1 MLRRPTRVAGLVAS
15 LVPLVAA
22 PLRAEDWSR
31 FRGANGA
38 GVSPSR
44 GLPVQFG
51 PGKNLDWAV
60 DVPFGRSSPVFAGD
74 RIFLTATEGGR
85 LVTLAF
91 DRSSGELLWRQALE
105 RSETAT
111 LHHETDSAT
120 PTPATDGTNVYVL
133 FHEAGIV
140 SYDPTGRERW
150 RHPLGPFRNFYG
162 IAASP
167 VLAGH
172 RVLVVCDQALGSFVL
187 ALDKDTGKPLWRT
200 ERPTRRESYTTPVLY
215 PSTSAPR
222 ELLVYGSRS
231 IDAYDLATGRAAWT
245 LGGVAAV
252 PVASPLLADGLL
264 FVAGTDQEEEPLPPF
279 AEVAS
284 KHDADRDACLAA
296 GEVAGT
302 WMTEHFGYLDV
313 DGSGCVS
320 AQEWGVLAGEMGTDD
335 WGVFAIE
342 APQEGASPRVLWN
355 YRRNVPYI
363 PSPVVYENVLYMAKD
378 GIVTSLDPRTGAVH
392 KRDRLGTEK
401 MKVYASP
408 VAADGKVYFAGTE
421 GQVVVLEAGPQWEVL
436 GTNDL
441 DEGIY
446 ASPAIVEGHVYV
458 RTKSRL
464 YSFSERAPGPAAD
477 ATATR

>member
-1 MLRRPTRVAGLVAS
+1 MRRRSTCVAGLVFALES
-15 LVPLVAA
+15 LVVAPA
-22 PLRAEDWSR
+22 GPEEWSR
-31 FRGANGA
+31 FRGPNGA
-38 GVSPSR
+38 GVSSSR
-44 GLPVQFG
+44 GLPVEFG

-74 RIFLTATEGGR
+74 RIYLTATEGVK
-85 LVTLAF
+85 LVTLAL
-91 DRSSGELLWRQALE
+91 DRSSGKVLWRQALE
-105 RSETAT
+105 RGETAK

-140 SYDPTGRERW
+140 SYDPLGRERW

-167 VLAGH
+167 VLAGD
-172 RVLVVCDQALGSFVL
+172 RLLVVCDQALGSFVL

-200 ERPTRRESYTTPVLY
+200 ERPTRRESYTTPVLS
-215 PSTSAPR
+215 PTGSAPR

-231 IDAYDLATGRAAWT
+231 IDAYDVATGKVAWT

-264 FVAGTDQEEEPLPPF
+264 FVAGPDQKEEPLPPF
-279 AEVAS
+279 AEVAA
-284 KHDADRDACLAA
+284 KHDANRDACLAA
-296 GEVAGT
+296 SEVEGT

-313 DGSGCVS
+313 DGGGCVS
-320 AQEWGVLAGEMGTDD
+320 AEEWGVLGAEMGTDD
-335 WGVFAIE
+335 WGVFAVQAAEETGPPKI
-342 APQEGASPRVLWN
+342 LWN
-355 YRRNVPYI
+355 YRKNVSYI
-363 PSPVVYENVLYMAKD
+363 PSPVVYENVFYMVKD
-378 GIVTSLDPRTGAVH
+378 GIVTSLDPRTGALH
-392 KRDRLGTEK
+392 KRDRLGTGK

-421 GQVVVLEAGPQWEVL
+421 GQVAVVKAGPQWEVL

-446 ASPAIVEGHVYV
+446 ASPSIVEGHIYV
-458 RTKSRL
+458 RTRSRL
-464 YSFSERAPGPAAD
+464 YSFSERAAD
-477 ATATR
+477 ATSPR

>member
-1 MLRRPTRVAGLVAS
+1 MLRRPTRVVGLVLS
-15 LVPLVAA
+15 LVTLVA
-22 PLRAEDWSR
+22 PPVRAEDWSR

-44 GLPVQFG
+44 GLPVEFG

-74 RIFLTATEGGR
+74 RIFLTATEGGK
-85 LVTLAF
+85 LVTLAV
-91 DRSSGELLWRQALE
+91 DRSSGKVLWRQPLE
-105 RSETAT
+105 RSETAK
-111 LHHETDSAT
+111 LYRDNDSAT

-133 FHEAGIV
+133 FHEAGVV
-140 SYDPTGRERW
+140 SYDPEGRERW

-162 IAASP
+162 LAASP

-187 ALDKDTGKPLWRT
+187 ALDKDAGKPLWRT
-200 ERPTRRESYTTPVLY
+200 ARPTRRESYTTPVLY

-231 IDAYDLATGRAAWT
+231 IDAYDLDTGKAAWT

-252 PVASPLLADGLL
+252 PVASPLLANGLL
-264 FVAGTDQEEEPLPPF
+264 FVAGTDQEEEPLPVF
-279 AEVAS
+279 AEVAG
-284 KHDADRDACLAA
+284 KHDANRDACLAA
-296 GEVAGT
+296 GEVEGT
-302 WMTEHFGYLDV
+302 WMTEHFGYLDM

-342 APQEGASPRVLWN
+342 APQEGAPPRVLWN

-363 PSPVVYENVLYMAKD
+363 PSPVVYENVFYMAKD

-392 KRDRLGTEK
+392 KRDRLGPEK

-408 VAADGKVYFAGTE
+408 IAGDGKVYFAGTE
-421 GQVVVLEAGPQWEVL
+421 GQVVVLEAGPQWDVL

-441 DEGIY
+441 DDAIY
-446 ASPAIVEGHVYV
+446 ATPAIVEGHIYV
-458 RTKSRL
+458 RTRSRL
-464 YSFSERAPGPAAD
+464 YSFSERAPAV
-477 ATATR
+477 TSTR